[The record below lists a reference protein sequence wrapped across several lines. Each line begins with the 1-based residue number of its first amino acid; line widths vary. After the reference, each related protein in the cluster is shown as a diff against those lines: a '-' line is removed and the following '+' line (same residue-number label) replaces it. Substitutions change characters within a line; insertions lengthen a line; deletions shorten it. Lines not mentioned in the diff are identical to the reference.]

1 LLTHANTFFLYFIT
15 AALDTAKKNAVK
27 TATHH
32 GAKAKT
38 VTGNAIVAV
47 HKYRIKIV

>member
-1 LLTHANTFFLYFIT
+1 MAHTATFLLYFIT
-15 AALDTAKKNAVK
+15 AALDTAKNNAVK

>member
-1 LLTHANTFFLYFIT
+1 LAHTVTFFFFIT
-15 AALDTAKKNAVK
+15 TALDSAKNNAVK
-27 TATHH
+27 TATHQ

-47 HKYRIKIV
+47 HKYTIKTV